1 MRVARKVVLETNKVS
16 YKSKIIKSHIKAN
29 SVMQNDL
36 GAERNRIVTEIISWV
51 SVGKICQA
59 TVGSPIA
66 NAQSPVPLGSP
77 IANA

>member
-1 MRVARKVVLETNKVS
+1 MRAARKVVLETNKVS

-36 GAERNRIVTEIISWV
+36 GAERNKIVTEIISWV

-59 TVGSPIA
+59 MWALP
-66 NAQSPVPLGSP
+66 
-77 IANA
+77 